1 MSKKKNLG
9 KMCPECEE
17 GYLFTVNKSEQHNGK
32 IFQNKYIECNNCN
45 YYEKITDKRNKIKHE
60 E

>member
-1 MSKKKNLG
+1 
-9 KMCPECEE
+9 MCPECEE